1 MKSLMVDIETLD
13 TEPGAC
19 IISIGICAFTQEDN
33 VIASQGWAISDRD
46 WHGTINPSTVKWWT
60 KQNEAAREYSFN
72 GSVTSLNAALELK
85 AFMELYGGDELWAND
100 PDFDVTLLK
109 MWWKRVEHHH
119 KYTLGN
125 FPGGPLRHRLPRSYR
140 TLVAEATRLG
150 IQYGGAFNHGSVAH
164 NPVDDACNQAR
175 VIVRIR
181 HNLVG
186 ASSDSPSPTIL
197 DLFNRPE
204 GLLSAGGVHTKSG

>member
-1 MKSLMVDIETLD
+1 MKSLMVDVETLD

-19 IISIGICAFTQEDN
+19 IISIGICAFTQEER
-33 VIASQGWAISDRD
+33 VIASQGWAISDKD
-46 WHGTINPSTVKWWT
+46 WHGTINPSTVKWWN

-72 GSVTSLNAALELK
+72 GSVSSLNAALELK

-109 MWWKRVEHHH
+109 MWWKRVEQHH
-119 KYTLGN
+119 KFLLGP

-140 TLVAEATRLG
+140 TLVAEAKRLG
-150 IQYGGAFNHGSVAH
+150 IQYDDAFNMGSVAH

-175 VIVRIR
+175 VIVQIR

-186 ASSDSPSPTIL
+186 ACSDSPSPKVL
-197 DLFNRPE
+197 DLLNRSE
-204 GLLSAGGVHTKSG
+204 SLLSTGRVQSQTG